1 MPPLLYNFNYDKVLL
16 DATTKH
22 FLDTFCCGDDVF
34 DQYVKESALKD
45 NEEGKGVTY
54 LVIDSTRGVIV
65 AYYTLSSTSLL
76 YMVDNGSIDDNNI

>member
-45 NEEGKGVTY
+45 NEEGKGVH
-54 LVIDSTRGVIV
+54 I
-65 AYYTLSSTSLL
+65 LS
-76 YMVDNGSIDDNNI
+76 